1 MKLNKNNQGGNFKF
15 FLHCIYRYPMNNSI
29 TIIKVI
35 LNENI
40 KNITCKSL
48 LKNFQI

>member
-1 MKLNKNNQGGNFKF
+1 MDHIVYTG
-15 FLHCIYRYPMNNSI
+15 YPMNNSI

-40 KNITCKSL
+40 KNITRKSL